1 MKGDIPMA
9 QKPLKNTDTTFEK
22 TNQPERSPRQNNR
35 GRRADKPSGIPKQ
48 GWRDILLRVKE
59 EQNKDNISIIAAG
72 VAFYSLLAI
81 IPALAAM
88 ISIYGLVFDP
98 AGIQQQ
104 LSFLQNIL
112 PADAYQ
118 LLQSQLNRLVS
129 SSGGALGL
137 GLIVGLLLSIW
148 SAAKGMKALMIAL
161 NIAYDEAES
170 RSFIKIN
177 GLALLLTFGGILFM
191 LLSLALIAAL
201 PAIFGTLGL
210 PESIQ
215 TALSISKWP
224 VLAILIMVAVS
235 ILYRYAPDRDR
246 PRFRWISWGATGATL
261 LWIAASLLFSF
272 YVSNFGSYNK
282 TYGSMGAIIILL
294 MWFYLTAYAV
304 LMGAEL
310 NAEMEHQTQKD
321 TTRGKPD
328 PMGQRG
334 AHAADTV
341 GRVPE

>member
-1 MKGDIPMA
+1 MER
-9 QKPLKNTDTTFEK
+9 KPRRND
-22 TNQPERSPRQNNR
+22 RDR
-35 GRRADKPSGIPKQ
+35 GRQAEKPSQIPKP

-59 EQNKDNISIIAAG
+59 EQNKHNISIIAAG
-72 VAFYSLLAI
+72 VAFYLLLAI

-98 AGIQQQ
+98 AGVQQQ
-104 LSFLQNIL
+104 LSFLQNVL
-112 PADAYQ
+112 PTEAYQ

-137 GLIVGLLLSIW
+137 GLIFGLLLSIL
-148 SAAKGMKALMIAL
+148 SAAKGMKALMTAL

-170 RSFIKIN
+170 RGFIKIN
-177 GLALLLTFGGILFM
+177 GLALLLTFGAILFM

-201 PAIFGTLGL
+201 PVIFGTLGL
-210 PESIQ
+210 PDSIQ

-235 ILYRYAPDRDR
+235 ALYRYAPDRDR
-246 PRFRWISWGATGATL
+246 ARFRWINWGAVGATL
-261 LWIAASLLFSF
+261 LWIAASLLFSI
-272 YVSNFGSYNK
+272 YVSNFGSFNK
-282 TYGSMGAIIILL
+282 VYGSIGTIIILL
-294 MWFYLTAYAV
+294 MWFFLTAYAV
-304 LMGAEL
+304 LLGAEL
-310 NAEMEHQTQKD
+310 NAGMEHQTEKD
-321 TTRGKPD
+321 TTRGKPE

-341 GRVPE
+341 GRTPE

>member
-1 MKGDIPMA
+1 MG
-9 QKPLKNTDTTFEK
+9 QEPLKNSDTTLSTE
-22 TNQPERSPRQNNR
+22 NAVERKPRRNDRDR
-35 GRRADKPSGIPKQ
+35 GRQAEKPSQIPKP

-59 EQNKDNISIIAAG
+59 EQNKHNISIIAAG

-98 AGIQQQ
+98 AGVQQQ
-104 LSFLQNIL
+104 LSILQNVL
-112 PADAYQ
+112 PTEAYQ
-118 LLQSQLNRLVS
+118 LLQSQLNRIVS

-137 GLIVGLLLSIW
+137 GLIIGLLLSIL
-148 SAAKGMKALMIAL
+148 SAAKGMKALMTAL

-170 RSFIKIN
+170 RGFIKFN

-201 PAIFGTLGL
+201 PVIFGTLGL
-210 PESIQ
+210 PDSIQ

-235 ILYRYAPDRDR
+235 ALYRYAPDRDR
-246 PRFRWISWGATGATL
+246 ARFRWISWGAVGATL
-261 LWIAASLLFSF
+261 LWIAASLLFSI

-282 TYGSMGAIIILL
+282 VYGSLGTIIILL
-294 MWFYLTAYAV
+294 MWFFLTAYAV

-310 NAEMEHQTQKD
+310 NAEMEHQTEKD
-321 TTRGKPD
+321 TTRGKPE

-341 GRVPE
+341 GRTPE